1 MVSTISLLNED
12 FDHHACDHQL
22 KRQTDERQSD
32 EFYSIVQGD
41 KVTAHNTS
49 HLAESQH
56 LEWEDCD
63 LAYIH
68 IGGGTMG
75 GTGGR
80 PHMFHFVGAVPPQ
93 VFL

>member
-12 FDHHACDHQL
+12 FGHHVCDHQL
-22 KRQTDERQSD
+22 QRQSD
-32 EFYSIVQGD
+32 EFYTSTWRQGD
-41 KVTAHNTS
+41 CTQHKP
-49 HLAESQH
+49 ESQH

-75 GTGGR
+75 AQ
-80 PHMFHFVGAVPPQ
+80 GAQAPTCFPMG
-93 VFL
+93 FEKNL